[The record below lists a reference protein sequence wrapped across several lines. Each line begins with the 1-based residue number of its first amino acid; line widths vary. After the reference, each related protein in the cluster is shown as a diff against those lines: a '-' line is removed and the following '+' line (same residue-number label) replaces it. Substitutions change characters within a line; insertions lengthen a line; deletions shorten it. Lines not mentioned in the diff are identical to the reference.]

1 MNLRFKKSSFRYLA
15 SLGWHESVPQ
25 SEYVEFEDVGHIVNM
40 DTPEQFNKVLKKVI
54 R

>member
-1 MNLRFKKSSFRYLA
+1 MAKKA
-15 SLGWHESVPQ
+15 SMIWHESEPQ
-25 SEYVEFEDVGHIVNM
+25 SEYVEFEGAGHIVNM